1 LRKKIKQARPIQ
13 SIRPGYPPKS
23 RKKIVVKTVALIQDL
38 PWSIAGAGWTM
49 AATKVAVERSAP
61 DQTATVFMARK
72 EIMKNENL
80 SKQIALAVRFKAA
93 FVQAKNHKSNSIPD
107 RQLPSSSGGEGRMR
121 AFSLSSSDIHESP
134 VYRPLLSIIG
144 FQKLSVRQAEKKLRK
159 S

>member
-72 EIMKNENL
+72 EIMKTENSGLADQKHNER
-80 SKQIALAVRFKAA
+80 SAA
-93 FVQAKNHKSNSIPD
+93 
-107 RQLPSSSGGEGRMR
+107 LPSPGGEGRMR
-121 AFSLSSSDIHESP
+121 AFSLSSFATRSQDLGSP
-134 VYRPLLSIIG
+134 LSRLKNG
-144 FQKLSVRQAEKKLRK
+144 R
-159 S
+159 